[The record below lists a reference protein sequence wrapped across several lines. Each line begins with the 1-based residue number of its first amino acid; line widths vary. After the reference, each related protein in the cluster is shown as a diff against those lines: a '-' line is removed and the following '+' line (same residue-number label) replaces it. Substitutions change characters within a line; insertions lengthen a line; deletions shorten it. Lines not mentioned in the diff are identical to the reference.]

1 MSGGPKGPVRYQR
14 DAVSRCLKALG
25 SGCGGTSDTL
35 GWLAAAGLTRDP
47 FPASE
52 SESPMTVLLR
62 DEGGSVRID
71 IPTYQVR
78 RFPVLVRA
86 YLEIR

>member
-1 MSGGPKGPVRYQR
+1 MN
-14 DAVSRCLKALG
+14 
-25 SGCGGTSDTL
+25 
-35 GWLAAAGLTRDP
+35 
-47 FPASE
+47 
-52 SESPMTVLLR
+52 VLLR

>member
-35 GWLAAAGLTRDP
+35 GWLAAAGLPRGVD
-47 FPASE
+47 
-52 SESPMTVLLR
+52 MVNR
-62 DEGGSVRID
+62 RIAR
-71 IPTYQVR
+71 Q
-78 RFPVLVRA
+78 
-86 YLEIR
+86 